1 MPVFKSKKGLVEAYP
16 KLSKLVA
23 DIKEEYPE
31 AKLVISRDKVFD
43 NGLIDVNMVY
53 DIGSEVDYLWVWV
66 SNGLGSLKTFEVDE
80 MFELPKEQALISID
94 NSW

>member
-1 MPVFKSKKGLVEAYP
+1 MPYFKSKKGLVEAYP

-31 AKLVISRDKVFD
+31 AKLVLSRDKVFA
-43 NGLIDVNMVY
+43 NGLVDINMVY
-53 DIGSEVDYLWVWV
+53 DIGSEIDYLWVWV
-66 SNGLGSLKTFEVDE
+66 SNDVNNIKIFEIDE
-80 MFELPKEQALISID
+80 MFEIPKGQALISID